1 MTIQEQLK
9 ALEEK
14 KTSELFF
21 KEVTHLEIK
30 KGDLSVRDES
40 GINPVYLREVTYE
53 EAAQR
58 IQDQVPV
65 NIVTRDSKLGRM
77 YLEGIADEN

>member
-1 MTIQEQLK
+1 MTIQEQLN

-14 KTSELFF
+14 KSELFF